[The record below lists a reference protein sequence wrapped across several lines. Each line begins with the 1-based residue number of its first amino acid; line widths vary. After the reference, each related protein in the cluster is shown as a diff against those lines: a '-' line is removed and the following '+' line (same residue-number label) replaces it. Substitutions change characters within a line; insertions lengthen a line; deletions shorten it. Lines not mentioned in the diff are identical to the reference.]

1 MFWRHFNKFSH
12 SQKIKFLGKNHEIT
26 KCGNLL
32 VDSIQFSQFNSNS
45 IRISIQKRSMLYF
58 PIYAKIC
65 FIFSFFVRKSGPLPH
80 TFSVQHCVAL
90 NEPKKSKFML
100 NRRSL
105 QQIQDPFLIKEKYN
119 HSQGLGGMCIKLDW
133 PMGPRRLSIS
143 CSSPSAKFGSGR
155 KLDRPSG
162 SRLSISC
169 SRPSA
174 KLGSGSS

>member
-1 MFWRHFNKFSH
+1 MWEFTGNFNRK
-12 SQKIKFLGKNHEIT
+12 GA
-26 KCGNLL
+26 CC
-32 VDSIQFSQFNSNS
+32 
-45 IRISIQKRSMLYF
+45 ISRFMPKSVSYF
-58 PIYAKIC
+58 P
-65 FIFSFFVRKSGPLPH
+65 FLFVNLDLSPTP
-80 TFSVQHCVAL
+80 SVQHCVAL
-90 NEPKKSKFML
+90 NELKKSKFML

-105 QQIQDPFLIKEKYN
+105 QQIQDPFLINEKYN

-133 PMGPRRLSIS
+133 PMEPRRLSIS